1 MRVHVTIGLM
11 FALIACMN
19 CGSPL
24 PPSSSAV
31 GDWEGRDA
39 PLHFEYL
46 HIRFTQ
52 QGSNLQGMA
61 CYTSDV
67 HLVFSG
73 VPVLVNYPRV
83 SVSAPNG
90 FMFVGEFQA
99 NGTISGNRGTGNSS
113 YPMTLTRDTFGSY
126 AKFCTTP

>member
-1 MRVHVTIGLM
+1 MRKHVTIGSM
-11 FALIACMN
+11 FALIACIS

-52 QGSNLQGMA
+52 QGTNLQGIA

-67 HLVFSG
+67 HVVFSG
-73 VPVLVNYPRV
+73 FPFLSTTHVFPYLRPTG
-83 SVSAPNG
+83 SGLSASSK
-90 FMFVGEFQA
+90 Q
-99 NGTISGNRGTGNSS
+99 TGRFLATQVREIA
-113 YPMTLTRDTFGSY
+113 PIR
-126 AKFCTTP
+126 

>member
-1 MRVHVTIGLM
+1 M
-11 FALIACMN
+11 FALLVGCVD
-19 CGSPL
+19 CGAPV

-46 HIRFTQ
+46 HIRLTQ
-52 QGSNLQGMA
+52 QGSNLQGTA

-73 VPVLVNYPRV
+73 VPVLIHYPRV

-90 FMFVGEFQA
+90 FMFAGEFQA
-99 NGTISGNRGTGNSS
+99 NGTISGTRAMGSS
-113 YPMTLTRDTFGSY
+113 AYPMTLTRDTFGSY
-126 AKFCTTP
+126 AASCTTP